1 MKIFRQLADF
11 LYRLFN
17 SLFYF
22 TPILLA
28 NDRWRHKFLIP
39 FYKGKA
45 GGGRSDKHV
54 RAVVFMALNETT
66 FSGGLSDRLRGIVS
80 VYAECKRQGRPFR
93 IVFEPLHLE
102 DYLAPNEYDWRI
114 GEDEIDWDLAK
125 SYPCVLLTYHN
136 DSHNR
141 WQHFVQSSVLRSYFR
156 KHCHQL
162 HVFTNMIPSDEEY
175 RTLFHELF
183 KPADDLQQLIGYHLE
198 KLGGE
203 KNYISCTFRFR
214 QLLGDFKEGGA
225 TLPVAK
231 RQPYIQQC
239 VQTVERLHE
248 LHPEKRI
255 LVTADSHT
263 FLDELVAVSLP
274 YVYVMPGK
282 VVHLGFTSDA
292 SKAVYMKSFLDMYM
306 ISYADIVYLVR
317 DKLMYHSGFPY
328 RAALLGGTN
337 YEEVSLLNNIKL

>member
-17 SLFYF
+17 SIFYF

-28 NDRWRHKFLIP
+28 NYRWRHKFLIP

-45 GGGRSDKHV
+45 GGGRSDKHE

-102 DYLAPNEYDWRI
+102 DYLAPNEYNWRI

-136 DSHNR
+136 DPHNR
-141 WQHFVQSSVLRSYFR
+141 WQHVVQSTVLRSYFR
-156 KHCHQL
+156 KHCLQL

-198 KLGGE
+198 KLGG
-203 KNYISCTFRFR
+203 KGNYISCTFRFR

-225 TLPVAK
+225 TLPASK
-231 RQPYIQQC
+231 REPYIQQC
-239 VQTVERLHE
+239 VQTVAHLHE

-263 FLDELVAVSLP
+263 FLDELMAASLP

-282 VVHLGFTSDA
+282 VVHLSFTSDA